1 MNTDGVLD
9 PDMAVRAVMETDAAD
24 LNVLSLSEDEELWAA
39 VLVAAEKLTHPP
51 HKSLTLHRA
60 LSFNLDAL
68 DILEGEEVG
77 DTVSI

>member
-9 PDMAVRAVMETDAAD
+9 PDMAVRPVMETDTTD
-24 LNVLSLSEDEELWAA
+24 LNVLRLSEDEELWAA
-39 VLVAAEKLTHPP
+39 VLVVAEQLAHPP

-60 LSFNLDAL
+60 FAFNLDAL

-77 DTVSI
+77 HTASI

>member
-9 PDMAVRAVMETDAAD
+9 PDMAVWTVIETNATD
-24 LNVLSLSEDEELWAA
+24 LNVLRLSEDEELWAA
-39 VLVAAEKLTHPP
+39 MLVSAEQLSHPP

-60 LSFNLDAL
+60 FAFNLDAL

-77 DTVSI
+77 DTASI